1 MALTTF
7 FIALLVS
14 LGIGVVVGLINGTLV
29 AYIGLPDFIAT
40 FAIGSI
46 VYGLKMLITK
56 GNPIFFTGDVPKIAL
71 TIGQGYLGPIPLPVV
86 FMAIYVAIGCFIL
99 K

>member
-1 MALTTF
+1 
-7 FIALLVS
+7 
-14 LGIGVVVGLINGTLV
+14 
-29 AYIGLPDFIAT
+29 
-40 FAIGSI
+40 
-46 VYGLKMLITK
+46 MLITK

-99 K
+99 NKTSFGRRVYAIGGNPTACVYAGIDVKKI